1 MSSAEV
7 RVFPADL
14 RVETDDHQVAQMA
27 SLHVCQETTE
37 PLTVMPYDQQ
47 HLCLYRNQPFI
58 TCSTPTTMDKMSSKR
73 SWIAVILSIVVLMTT
88 KQHPCYHGQT
98 LDTTSVTRALI
109 SFQFPSSPNAC
120 RCVFFVANQKRTT
133 IFLLVTIINLWN
145 CSVIQAKKKNT
156 LCTRSDKCRK
166 IIALQLYASVK
177 SVFTCF
183 IGKNEEVTVS

>member
-37 PLTVMPYDQQ
+37 PLTVMPYNQQ

-58 TCSTPTTMDKMSSKR
+58 TCSTPTTMDKISSKR
-73 SWIAVILSIVVLMTT
+73 SRIAAILSIVVLMTT

-98 LDTTSVTRALI
+98 LDCHGHDICHQSFNQLSVSILTKHMQMR
-109 SFQFPSSPNAC
+109 
-120 RCVFFVANQKRTT
+120 
-133 IFLLVTIINLWN
+133 FL
-145 CSVIQAKKKNT
+145 C
-156 LCTRSDKCRK
+156 C
-166 IIALQLYASVK
+166 
-177 SVFTCF
+177 
-183 IGKNEEVTVS
+183 